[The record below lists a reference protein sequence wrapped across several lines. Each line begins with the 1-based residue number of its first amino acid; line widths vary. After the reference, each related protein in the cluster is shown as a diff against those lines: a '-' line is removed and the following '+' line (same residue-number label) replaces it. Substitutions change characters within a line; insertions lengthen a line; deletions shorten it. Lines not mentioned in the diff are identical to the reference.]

1 MKKGL
6 KNIQTFEQYTD
17 KNLNISDV
25 SESKITFYTNKSWD
39 KPNIQSKR
47 LYRNSFNVERIKD
60 DVVYLSNDDNETL
73 EITKDG
79 KIINHYRN
87 GHKMLQ
93 TYLVDDITLKELGK
107 L

>member
-1 MKKGL
+1 MKDNKHIDNFNKFRL
-6 KNIQTFEQYTD
+6 SE
-17 KNLNISDV
+17 NLNISDV

-39 KPNIQSKR
+39 KSNILSKR
-47 LYRNSFNVERIKD
+47 LYRNSFNVDRID
-60 DVVYLSNDDNETL
+60 GDTIYLSNDNENL

-79 KIINHYRN
+79 KIKNHYRN

-93 TYLVDDITLKELGK
+93 TYLVDDITLKELSK